1 MEYIAIE
8 TEFIKLQQFLKFAN
22 AVSQGSDAKYF
33 IQEGKVKV
41 NGEVCLQRGKKI
53 IEGDTVEFE
62 GKVYTAVKA

>member
-33 IQEGKVKV
+33 IQYGKVKV
-41 NGEVCLQRGKKI
+41 NGEICLQRGKKI
-53 IEGDTVEFE
+53 HEGDTVEFD

>member
-41 NGEVCLQRGKKI
+41 NGEVCLMRGKKI
-53 IEGDTVEFE
+53 YEGDTVEFE
-62 GKVYTAVKA
+62 GSEYMAVRA